1 MKFAPKRD
9 GGWGRRDSNLVPWT
23 SPLAS
28 GLTRRQGRGS
38 ANKVRKRGNKG
49 GGRRRGESWER
60 RGGQTR
66 EGKRGG
72 VKRDWERGTGE
83 EGNGGVGGGGAVVEK
98 VELQWLESR
107 SEMQKLGRSRKKLAK
122 QAVSYSST
130 LTSPSLQRSL
140 VTTM

>member
-1 MKFAPKRD
+1 M
-9 GGWGRRDSNLVPWT
+9 
-23 SPLAS
+23 AS
-28 GLTRRQGRGS
+28 GLTRRQGKGS

-60 RGGQTR
+60 RGG
-66 EGKRGG
+66 

-83 EGNGGVGGGGAVVEK
+83 EGNGGGGGGGEVVEK
-98 VELQWLESR
+98 EELQWLESR

-130 LTSPSLQRSL
+130 LTSPSLQRSV